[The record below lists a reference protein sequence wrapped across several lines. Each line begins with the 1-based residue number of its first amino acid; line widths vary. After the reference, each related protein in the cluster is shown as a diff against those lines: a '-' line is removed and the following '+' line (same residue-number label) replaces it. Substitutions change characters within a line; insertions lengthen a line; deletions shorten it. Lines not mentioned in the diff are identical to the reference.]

1 MQSIKNAFLTIYYK
15 FFDNKKNNYASFS
28 KRFGS
33 FIIDSIVILIIF
45 NLTIFSLKYFGY
57 DININKQTAIAENE
71 SKNDT
76 QNKDDTKIFLKD
88 DIDEESFVK
97 MYRLAIAI
105 SALYYTIT
113 VSSKKQ
119 ATIGNIIF
127 KIMVIDIKDGKVG
140 KITAL
145 LRYVSTIINNT
156 LYGFGYIFYFY
167 RNDRAFLQDLLSNT
181 RVVNLVNQK
190 STSEKK

>member
-1 MQSIKNAFLTIYYK
+1 MQSIKNVFLNIYYK
-15 FFDNKKNNYASFS
+15 FFDNKNNTYASFS

-33 FIIDSIVILIIF
+33 FVIDSIIILIIF
-45 NLTIFSLKYFGY
+45 NLTIFSLKYFSY
-57 DININKQTAIAENE
+57 DINIIKQTAVVKNE

-76 QNKDDTKIFLKD
+76 QNKDDTKIFLEE
-88 DIDEESFVK
+88 DIDKESFVK

-119 ATIGNIIF
+119 ATVGNIIF

-140 KITAL
+140 KINAL
-145 LRYVSTIINNT
+145 LRYISTLINNT

>member
-33 FIIDSIVILIIF
+33 FVIDSIVILIIF
-45 NLTIFSLKYFGY
+45 NLTIFSLRYFGY
-57 DININKQTAIAENE
+57 DINISKQTVIVENE
-71 SKNDT
+71 SKDDT
-76 QNKDDTKIFLKD
+76 QNNDDTKISLKE
-88 DIDEESFVK
+88 DIDEESFIK

-119 ATIGNIIF
+119 ATIGNMIF

-156 LYGFGYIFYFY
+156 LYGFGYILYFY
-167 RNDRAFLQDLLSNT
+167 RNDRVFLQDLLSNT
-181 RVVNLVNQK
+181 RVVNLINQK

>member
-1 MQSIKNAFLTIYYK
+1 MISPTKCNWFC
-15 FFDNKKNNYASFS
+15 N
-28 KRFGS
+28 
-33 FIIDSIVILIIF
+33 
-45 NLTIFSLKYFGY
+45 IFSLNISY
-57 DININKQTAIAENE
+57 DINIIKQTAVVKNE

-76 QNKDDTKIFLKD
+76 QNKDDTKIFLEE

-140 KITAL
+140 KINAL
-145 LRYVSTIINNT
+145 LRYISTLINNT